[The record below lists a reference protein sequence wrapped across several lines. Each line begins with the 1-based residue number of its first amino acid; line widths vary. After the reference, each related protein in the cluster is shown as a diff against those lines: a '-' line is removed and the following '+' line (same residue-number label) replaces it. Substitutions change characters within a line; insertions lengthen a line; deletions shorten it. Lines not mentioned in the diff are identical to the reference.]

1 MKYVIFI
8 ALVGAVLYL
17 AYVFL
22 TGQKYRKSL
31 FGQSRIDGKTA
42 DVPLRGNV
50 FANWYVEENALQFS
64 LRSTK
69 NERNL
74 LCAFIL
80 KWILEGRMTVIP
92 DGRRRVSLRL
102 SLDTEFT
109 DRTEMSLYEMLIAA
123 AGKDAVLESK
133 EFRQWARHEFEIL
146 GEYPRRA
153 EVRGRRYLLSRG
165 WLGENGK
172 ATPEGMA
179 ELRKV
184 IEFRNQLGSLTTLPR
199 EALWKDY
206 LVLGALFGRLGKMDK
221 ALKTQLPGE
230 LLLAVQAAQ
239 LMADEGFTAA
249 ENERLED
256 EQKRNQ

>member
-1 MKYVIFI
+1 MFPCGV
-8 ALVGAVLYL
+8 
-17 AYVFL
+17 
-22 TGQKYRKSL
+22 
-31 FGQSRIDGKTA
+31 
-42 DVPLRGNV
+42 NV

-123 AGKDAVLESK
+123 AGKDAVLGSK